1 MLAAV
6 ILLPAAPAFAQNYPN
21 GLSTDSVDPA
31 ADAAYIEV
39 LRHHL
44 DSVRRVEGR
53 PTVALVLSG
62 GGAKGAAQVGALKYL
77 EEQKIPVDI
86 VMGTSIGGLI
96 GGLYAVGYTSGELRD
111 LFCTQDWGKTLTDR
125 VDPNHIPYKTKLN
138 KQKYLV
144 NIPFHYETVK
154 RRIKRV
160 HDNESFSDGHQMEM
174 TPDFGAL
181 DDMDYGTQKGV
192 GNFTNSLPT
201 GYAYGF
207 NVNNLLTSLT
217 VGYQDSISFAT
228 LPKPYLCVASDM
240 VSLKAK
246 YWSSGSLKTAMRSTM
261 SIPGLFD
268 PVRTQEMIL
277 VDGGTRNNYPT
288 DIARAAGADYII
300 GIELA
305 NADPEYAD
313 VKHLGNILGQFIKML
328 GKDAYDKNIGFP
340 SVRVQPELE
349 GFNMLSFNAASVDT
363 MILRGYKAFEEK
375 ADELAAI
382 KEAVGEARPHEFRK
396 AVDISKTPVQIRS
409 ITIDDVSDYESQL
422 LMKKIGLKAGQLI
435 DKKIM
440 DDAMSKIQA
449 TGAFE
454 SVTYALH
461 GTEEP
466 YDLVFNCNRGPTHEM
481 CAGIRID
488 TEEWAAVML
497 RLGLNTR
504 KLMGA
509 KAEFTARLGRTQ
521 KVTAKF
527 SQDIPSLPTINGE
540 AYFRHSAFD
549 IFDRADSK
557 TTKDTWEYSSVK
569 GKVYLSN
576 ITWTRFNFELGGQYK
591 YYAMNTRRS
600 TGALIEALE
609 PDFTKTSFLGVY
621 ANARMYTLDDL
632 YYPTKGVTLDF
643 LFDSDLAHLGYTG
656 FKPFLSASM
665 DFRFVIPLGDRVAI
679 IPDIHWRSCFNS
691 EKNDGYS
698 YFHGNFI
705 GGALAGRNF
714 DQQMHFVGCNSM
726 VFMNSH
732 AAVANLDLRFRLSK
746 NLYLSA
752 QGGYVRDGQTFADMV
767 SSLKPSMYGFAGEL
781 GYDTIVGPLKF
792 AVRWSDRIGWKVYA
806 TIGFDF

>member
-6 ILLPAAPAFAQNYPN
+6 ILLPAPAFAQNYPN
-21 GLSTDSVDPA
+21 GLSTDSVNPA

-96 GGLYAVGYTSGELRD
+96 GGLYSVGYTSQELRD

-125 VDPNHIPYKTKLN
+125 VDPNHIPYETKLN

-144 NIPFHYETVK
+144 DIPFHYETVK
-154 RRIKRV
+154 RRINRV

-261 SIPGLFD
+261 SIPGLFA

-328 GKDAYDKNIGFP
+328 GKDAYDKNIGYP

-422 LMKKIGLKAGQLI
+422 LMKKIGYVQGLAIGSQN
-435 DKKIM
+435 DKTKFWEF
-440 DDAMSKIQA
+440 ALC
-449 TGAFE
+449 TG
-454 SVTYALH
+454 V
-461 GTEEP
+461 
-466 YDLVFNCNRGPTHEM
+466 
-481 CAGIRID
+481 
-488 TEEWAAVML
+488 
-497 RLGLNTR
+497 
-504 KLMGA
+504 
-509 KAEFTARLGRTQ
+509 
-521 KVTAKF
+521 
-527 SQDIPSLPTINGE
+527 PTI
-540 AYFRHSAFD
+540 
-549 IFDRADSK
+549 
-557 TTKDTWEYSSVK
+557 
-569 GKVYLSN
+569 
-576 ITWTRFNFELGGQYK
+576 
-591 YYAMNTRRS
+591 
-600 TGALIEALE
+600 TGALGII
-609 PDFTKTSFLGVY
+609 PKFLWPLSKEKC
-621 ANARMYTLDDL
+621 AMMY
-632 YYPTKGVTLDF
+632 
-643 LFDSDLAHLGYTG
+643 SDLAQRRQQAVDEN
-656 FKPFLSASM
+656 S
-665 DFRFVIPLGDRVAI
+665 VA
-679 IPDIHWRSCFNS
+679 PV
-691 EKNDGYS
+691 E
-698 YFHGNFI
+698 
-705 GGALAGRNF
+705 A
-714 DQQMHFVGCNSM
+714 
-726 VFMNSH
+726 
-732 AAVANLDLRFRLSK
+732 
-746 NLYLSA
+746 
-752 QGGYVRDGQTFADMV
+752 
-767 SSLKPSMYGFAGEL
+767 E
-781 GYDTIVGPLKF
+781 
-792 AVRWSDRIGWKVYA
+792 
-806 TIGFDF
+806 